1 MSRLFLTKM
10 MGATKRSVVTAAVFI
25 FPTFFS
31 CNLFWKPV
39 CGSVLFSK
47 LNRPISSG
55 MNRETLVQRTL
66 AKAVTW

>member
-39 CGSVLFSK
+39 CGSVLFGK
-47 LNRPISSG
+47 LNRPVFSG
-55 MNRETLVQRTL
+55 MNRGTSVQCTD
-66 AKAVTW
+66 